1 MMLAEAGDI
10 FAAVLAVA
18 APLVA
23 VPLTVITFYLR
34 SLREHQLTA
43 QSQLERRVEACE
55 NLAAGLQRSLAER
68 DRDFA
73 TKEEWLRETMYAR
86 RMLDD
91 LREAVARLES
101 RWTPARR
108 TESDT
113 PELLQREDRA

>member
-43 QSQLERRVEACE
+43 HSQLERRVEACE
-55 NLAAGLQRSLAER
+55 TLAAGLQRGLAER

-101 RWTPARR
+101 RTPAGRR
-108 TESDT
+108 AESNNA
-113 PELLQREDRA
+113 EILQREDRA